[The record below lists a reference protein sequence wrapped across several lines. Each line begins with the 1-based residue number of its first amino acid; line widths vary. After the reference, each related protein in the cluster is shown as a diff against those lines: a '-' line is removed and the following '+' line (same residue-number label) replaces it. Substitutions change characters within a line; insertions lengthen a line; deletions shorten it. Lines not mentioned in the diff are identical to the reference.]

1 MTQRYDL
8 VIAGGGPSG
17 SAAAWQAAQTGAKV
31 VVLDKAEFPRDKP
44 CGDGLTARAV
54 SYLQKMG
61 LADEVATFHRVN
73 RVTVFSPSA
82 VGVVV
87 PAASGHARPR
97 PYRQPHPARHACCS
111 STPSRRVPR
120 CDSRAEVTGPILSSG
135 RVVGVTLK
143 SGEKVYGDA
152 VIAADG
158 AYSPI
163 KRALKIDSEYNGYS
177 AIAIRSEMH
186 ANRPDSDSLDI
197 YLKLAFEGDQLP
209 GYGWVFPMGSGVFN
223 IGLGYVNSYKNWQ
236 SINATQ
242 FLGEF
247 LRTLAAR
254 LGAAADRGAQEEQE
268 RAGVAAADGIHRVA
282 AVATGRAVHR

>member
-17 SAAAWQAAQTGAKV
+17 PAAPWQASQTGAKV
-31 VVLDKAEFPRDKP
+31 LVLDKAEFPRAKP

-54 SYLQKMG
+54 SYLQKTG
-61 LADEVATFHRVN
+61 LADEVATYPRVN
-73 RVTVFSPSA
+73 AVTVFSPSQWELSFPKRP
-82 VGVVV
+82 GM
-87 PAASGHARPR
+87 PDHGHTVSREHLDTALLK
-97 PYRQPHPARHACCS
+97 HAES
-111 STPSRRVPR
+111 AG
-120 CDSRAEVTGPILSSG
+120 AEVRQGAADTGPSVEND

-177 AIAIRSEMH
+177 AVAIRSEIH

-197 YLKLAFEGDQLP
+197 YLKLEFQGDQLP
-209 GYGWVFPMGSGVFN
+209 GYGWVFPM
-223 IGLGYVNSYKNWQ
+223 
-236 SINATQ
+236 
-242 FLGEF
+242 
-247 LRTLAAR
+247 
-254 LGAAADRGAQEEQE
+254 
-268 RAGVAAADGIHRVA
+268 
-282 AVATGRAVHR
+282 